1 VVYSE
6 VFNNVVEGWNLFLKI
21 CGKNPAAWQ
30 WHSEAFHT
38 TGFYRVLAWLAFG
51 DFHHK
56 VQMQLQWTVAY
67 SWAFLL

>member
-1 VVYSE
+1 MVYSE
-6 VFNNVVEGWNLFLKI
+6 VFNNVFEGCNILK
-21 CGKNPAAWQ
+21 KYAAKI
-30 WHSEAFHT
+30 HLPGNGVALHT
-38 TGFYRVLAWLAFG
+38 TELSRVLAWLAFG